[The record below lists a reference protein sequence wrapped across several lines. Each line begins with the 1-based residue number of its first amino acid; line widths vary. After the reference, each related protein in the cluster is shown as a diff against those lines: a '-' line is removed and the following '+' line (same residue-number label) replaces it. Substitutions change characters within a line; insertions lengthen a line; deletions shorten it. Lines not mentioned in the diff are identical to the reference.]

1 MQIGDVIGCMIDLH
15 DRMMCKY
22 DQSKHF
28 PFYFRT
34 LSAFGLFCTSMISM
48 NGDGMSVIK
57 SDFIG
62 KMIAKVLNRMDE
74 VTEGERRRQ

>member
-1 MQIGDVIGCMIDLH
+1 
-15 DRMMCKY
+15 
-22 DQSKHF
+22 
-28 PFYFRT
+28 
-34 LSAFGLFCTSMISM
+34 M

-57 SDFIG
+57 SDFVG